1 MNMQQKEDI
10 WDSTT
15 LHEDEVMA
23 IESIEIAAIA
33 WCGGDSQETSPGVL
47 RRHNVTAVGGTK
59 GWR

>member
-1 MNMQQKEDI
+1 MQQKEDI
-10 WDSTT
+10 WDFTA
-15 LHEDEVMA
+15 LHEDKVMA
-23 IESIEIAAIA
+23 IEPIEIAAIA

>member
-1 MNMQQKEDI
+1 MQQKEDI
-10 WDSTT
+10 WDSTA
-15 LHEDEVMA
+15 LHEDKVMA
-23 IESIEIAAIA
+23 IEPIEIAAIA

>member
-1 MNMQQKEDI
+1 MQQKEDI
-10 WDSTT
+10 WDSMA

-23 IESIEIAAIA
+23 IESIEIAVIA
-33 WCGGDSQETSPGVL
+33 WCGGDLQGTFPGVL

>member
-1 MNMQQKEDI
+1 MQQKEDI

-23 IESIEIAAIA
+23 IEPIEIAAIA

>member
-1 MNMQQKEDI
+1 MQQKEDI
-10 WDSTT
+10 WDSTA

-23 IESIEIAAIA
+23 IEPIEIAAIA